1 MVCKLPMSIYRMGLA
16 GKNIN
21 ALLGGLLFV
30 HASVSAQP
38 HVPGSFSTGWGVHI
52 HAYDGREHKSEEHYE
67 NLCRVVMD
75 EFGITNDSVS
85 VNLIFVDS
93 ELKDKLNHNNPDRFY
108 SPSWVGVFIKP
119 TLIFMLGEE
128 ESDDTFLH
136 EFMHSLHYRGLL
148 FSNVD
153 ESDVH
158 QLIHVNEG
166 LLMGS
171 RSYLEYLKTKQ
182 EPSTKQH

>member
-1 MVCKLPMSIYRMGLA
+1 MGST
-16 GKNIN
+16 GNNIS
-21 ALLGGLLFV
+21 ALIGGLLL
-30 HASVSAQP
+30 AQTSVSAQP
-38 HVPGSFSTGWGVHI
+38 LVPESFSTEAGVHI
-52 HAYDGREHKSEEHYE
+52 HVYDGREHKSKEHYE
-67 NLCRVVMD
+67 NLCRVVME
-75 EFGITNDSVS
+75 EFGITKDSIS
-85 VNLIFVDS
+85 VNLIFVDN

-108 SPSWVGVFIKP
+108 SPAWVGVFIKP

-128 ESDDTFLH
+128 EADDTFLH

-148 FSNVD
+148 FMNVD

-182 EPSTKQH
+182 EPLAKQ